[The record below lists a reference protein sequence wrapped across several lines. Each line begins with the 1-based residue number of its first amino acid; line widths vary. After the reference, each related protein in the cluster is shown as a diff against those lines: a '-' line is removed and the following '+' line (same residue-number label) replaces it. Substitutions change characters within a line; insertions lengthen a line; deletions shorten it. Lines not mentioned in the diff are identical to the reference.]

1 MYLKVEV
8 SKYTLPEQITTNIKN
23 VPIQNFS
30 NINVKDFLD
39 FGQVNILDFDN
50 SINSFVGC

>member
-1 MYLKVEV
+1 MYLNVEV
-8 SKYTLPEQITTNIKN
+8 SKYTLPEEITTNKKN

-30 NINVKDFLD
+30 KINEKAFFD

>member
-1 MYLKVEV
+1 MYLNVEV
-8 SKYTLPEQITTNIKN
+8 SKYTLPEEITINKKN

-30 NINVKDFLD
+30 KIKENDFFD
-39 FGQVNILDFDN
+39 FGHVNILDFDN